1 MKASLRPV
9 LAALVATVVLASCT
23 KETTPPNF
31 ENDKVNPA
39 AEGSRVIAVSFAPQ
53 TKTYLDDDG
62 FQPKFN
68 DGDSVLIS
76 NGKAIDTC
84 EVSVDG
90 DKATITTI
98 LAGPLTAVY
107 PYTAAGMNSGN
118 PKQIDTVLVSTVQ
131 SGKFADANI
140 CMAKMKGGKDESLS
154 FENKTAV
161 FRITPMAEDI
171 SYLEVITYGIAIA
184 NNVPTDSPCGTDK
197 IHVDVPSTNQPKE
210 YFVSILIPE
219 GLTVGHLSFSDGTNV
234 KTVTGDRASEPVA
247 ASTIY
252 KVTVPKSFTVT
263 CETVTITGASFSVMK
278 ENAAVTAASPGDVLK
293 VEVTCPYGY
302 LTGKITVFKTGDLST
317 KVEVG
322 TDGSFTMPEYAVTVM
337 VTFELDESGGGT
349 EMEHGGLLG

>member
-1 MKASLRPV
+1 MKASFKFILAA
-9 LAALVATVVLASCT
+9 LAATAALVACT
-23 KETTPPNF
+23 KETTPPDF

-53 TKTYLDDDG
+53 TKTVLDEDG
-62 FQPKFN
+62 LQPRFV
-68 DGDSVLIS
+68 DTDSILIS
-76 NGKAIDTC
+76 NGVALDTC
-84 EVSVDG
+84 KVRID
-90 DKATITTI
+90 DKTKTATITTK
-98 LAGPLTAVY
+98 LTGPLTAVY
-107 PYTAAGMNSGN
+107 PYTAAGLNGN
-118 PKQIDTVLVSTVQ
+118 TIDTVLVSTVQ
-131 SGKFADANI
+131 SGTFADANI
-140 CMAKMKGGKDESLS
+140 CMAKMKDEKDESLS

-171 SYLEVITYGIAIA
+171 SCLEVITYGIAIA

-219 GLTVGHLSFSDGTNV
+219 GLTIGNLAFSDGTNV

-252 KVTVPKSFTVT
+252 KVTVTKSFTVT

-302 LTGKITVFKTGDLST
+302 LTGKITVFKTGDSST

-322 TDGSFTMPEYAVTVM
+322 TDGSFTMPEYAVTVL

>member
-1 MKASLRPV
+1 MNL
-9 LAALVATVVLASCT
+9 
-23 KETTPPNF
+23 
-31 ENDKVNPA
+31 A

-53 TKTYLDDDG
+53 TKTYLDEDG
-62 FQPKFN
+62 LQPVFEH
-68 DGDSVLIS
+68 GDKILVA
-76 NGKAIDTC
+76 NGQDEPDTC
-84 EVSVDG
+84 KVSVKDG
-90 DKATITTI
+90 KATISTKLT
-98 LAGPLTAVY
+98 GPLTAVY
-107 PYTAAGMNSGN
+107 PAKAAGMNSGN

-140 CMAKMKGGKDESLS
+140 CMAKMTDEKDESLS

-171 SYLEVITYGIAIA
+171 SYLEVSADNFDIA
-184 NNVPTDSPCGTDK
+184 NSAPTGTADPNFKKIRVEIPTTDK
-197 IHVDVPSTNQPKE
+197 PDE
-210 YFVSILIPE
+210 YIVSILIPE

-234 KTVTGDRASEPVA
+234 KTVTTGNRASELVA

-263 CETVTITGASFSVMK
+263 REEVGITGASFSVMK

-293 VEVTCPYGY
+293 VEVTCPNGY
-302 LTGKITVFKTGDLST
+302 LTGKITVFKTGDSST

-322 TDGSFTMPEYAVTVM
+322 TDGSFTMPEYAVTVS